1 MLFAARFAI
10 RLRLRRAAFL
20 WIAPRFAARSS
31 MLAASA
37 TASWTASPP
46 FSIAERAVYTA
57 LRAAERAT
65 VLMVVRRSV

>member
-1 MLFAARFAI
+1 
-10 RLRLRRAAFL
+10 
-20 WIAPRFAARSS
+20 

-37 TASWTASPP
+37 TASWTVSPP
-46 FSIAERAVYTA
+46 FSIAERAAFTA